1 MRKCWTLREGLTA
14 VLAVA
19 AAALLTR
26 LAIQFIAALTPNI
39 LPPLLVLLLLPA
51 LCGGAMAFS
60 LRRQSRS
67 LLPAALGLAIVTAG
81 LVLLGQFPSAG
92 AQLRRGLLGTYNPE
106 AAVFDLLF
114 AAPFCTGLS
123 AGVGIG
129 VLLWRCRSQT
139 R

>member
-1 MRKCWTLREGLTA
+1 MRKRWTLREGLTVA
-14 VLAVA
+14 LAVA

-26 LAIQFIAALTPNI
+26 LAIQLIAPLTPSI
-39 LPPLLVLLLLPA
+39 LPPLLALLLLPA

-60 LRRQSRS
+60 LRRRSRS
-67 LLPAALGLAIVTAG
+67 LP
-81 LVLLGQFPSAG
+81 
-92 AQLRRGLLGTYNPE
+92 GTYNPE

-114 AAPFCTGLS
+114 AAPFCTGLL